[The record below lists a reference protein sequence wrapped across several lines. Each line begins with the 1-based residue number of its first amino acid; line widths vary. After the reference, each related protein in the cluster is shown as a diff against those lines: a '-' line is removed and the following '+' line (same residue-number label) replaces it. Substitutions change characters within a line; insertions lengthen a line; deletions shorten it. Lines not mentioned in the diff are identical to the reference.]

1 MVVVAAV
8 EAATF
13 FALFLVLFLWCFLA
27 TLVVVAGFAGVV
39 AASCA
44 ANAEPSTIAA
54 PSIKAESFFMSV
66 SLPLLRASHA
76 LHLLRRFGFL
86 SSGERAVKVH

>member
-1 MVVVAAV
+1 MVVFAV
-8 EAATF
+8 VAATF
-13 FALFLVLFLWCFLA
+13 FALFLLFLWCFLA

-66 SLPLLRASHA
+66 SLPLLRASHCPSPTKTFCI
-76 LHLLRRFGFL
+76 LEFRLTR
-86 SSGERAVKVH
+86 S

>member
-1 MVVVAAV
+1 MVVVFAV
-8 EAATF
+8 VAATF
-13 FALFLVLFLWCFLA
+13 FALFLLFLLCFLA
-27 TLVVVAGFAGVV
+27 ALVVVAGFAGVV

-66 SLPLLRASHA
+66 FFLFWGFSSPSLTETFRILEFR
-76 LHLLRRFGFL
+76 
-86 SSGERAVKVH
+86 

>member
-1 MVVVAAV
+1 VVVVAAV

-66 SLPLLRASHA
+66 FFLFWGFSSPSLTETFRILEFR
-76 LHLLRRFGFL
+76 
-86 SSGERAVKVH
+86 